1 MPRLISSLPLE
12 IEIMTGVSPN
22 EAFFFIGLMFVAYS
36 LVFLPRLI
44 LLPIELTFRVL
55 DFIFEHVFSR
65 PEPKPVRRQIKR

>member
-1 MPRLISSLPLE
+1 
-12 IEIMTGVSPN
+12 MTGVSPN

-44 LLPIELTFRVL
+44 MLPVELTFRLL
-55 DFIFEHVFSR
+55 DFIFDRAFVR

>member
-1 MPRLISSLPLE
+1 
-12 IEIMTGVSPN
+12 MTGVSPN

-44 LLPIELTFRVL
+44 LLPVDLTFRLL